1 MSSQPNLRN
10 GRAWPGSE
18 SADPVSQL
26 CYNALAIAISLLCSI
41 FPFMNPPSR
50 PSMQTNRPRRE
61 VAVPAW
67 AVGVFL
73 GVFVLIVGLSGYV
86 IFTSVQSFVR
96 DWNIT
101 PLQGPIF
108 TQGTPAPTNPGGGG
122 KTQPTNT
129 APSIIPK
136 RWTGTER
143 VTVLLTGIDFREGIT
158 CEDQGKASRTDSIM
172 VATLDPVGM
181 TAAVLSIPRDL
192 WVEIPGYEND
202 TINTANFR
210 GDAYNYPGGGPA
222 LAVKTVEYNFGIK
235 VDYYVRMDFT
245 AFEKIIDTVGGID
258 INNKEAIDDPEYPDS
273 ACGFEPFV
281 LSAGPHHLNGH
292 DALRYARTR
301 HNSTDIARGERQ
313 QEVVLAVLKRVKD
326 PTVLPTLMTQA
337 PGLYQTLNDNVK
349 TNLTLD
355 QIVSLGLL
363 AKDIPLDKV
372 RREGITYEYVQ
383 EYTTDTGR
391 QVLLPWKDKIRELV
405 NSLFANT
412 AIQPRATLAPDDPAK
427 RAAEAAKVEVLNGAG
442 VQGLAQATADWLKPQ
457 GVNVISVGTADRID
471 YTSTVIMDYTGKAY
485 TARWLAQLFNV
496 GEANIL
502 SGSDPASPVDIK
514 VILGQDWTAPT
525 ASSP

>member
-10 GRAWPGSE
+10 GRAWPDSE
-18 SADPVSQL
+18 RADSARQL
-26 CYNALAIAISLLCSI
+26 CYNALALVFSFLCTI
-41 FPFMNPPSR
+41 FPFMIPPSR
-50 PSMQTNRPRRE
+50 PTMRTSRPRRG
-61 VAVPAW
+61 VVLPPW
-67 AVGVFL
+67 AIGVSL
-73 GVFVLIVGLSGYV
+73 GVFVFVVGFSGYV
-86 IFTSVQSFVR
+86 IFTSVRDFVR

-108 TQGTPAPTNPGGGG
+108 VPGTAAPTKVGAKAP
-122 KTQPTNT
+122 PTLT
-129 APSIIPK
+129 AAPIIPK

-143 VTVLLTGIDFREGIT
+143 VTVLLTGIDFREGAT

-245 AFEKIIDTVGGID
+245 AFEKIIDTLGGID
-258 INNKEAIDDPEYPDS
+258 INNPEAIDDPEYPDS
-273 ACGFEPFV
+273 ACGFEPFT

-292 DALRYARTR
+292 NALRYARTR

-313 QEVVLAVLKRVKD
+313 QQVVLAVLKRVKD
-326 PTVLPTLMTQA
+326 PTVLPALLSQG

-363 AKDIPLDKV
+363 AKDIPLEKV

-383 EYTTDTGR
+383 EYQTDTGR

-412 AIQPRATLAPDDPAK
+412 ALQPRATMSADDPVK

-442 VQGLAQATADWLKPQ
+442 VQGLAQTTADWLKPQ
-457 GVNVISVGTADRID
+457 GVDVVSVGTADRID
-471 YTSTVIMDYTGKAY
+471 YANTVIMDYTGKTY
-485 TARWLAQLFNV
+485 TARWLARLFNV

-502 SGSDPASPVDIK
+502 SGSDPNSSADVT
-514 VILGQDWTAPT
+514 VILGQDWTAPPGQG
-525 ASSP
+525 SP